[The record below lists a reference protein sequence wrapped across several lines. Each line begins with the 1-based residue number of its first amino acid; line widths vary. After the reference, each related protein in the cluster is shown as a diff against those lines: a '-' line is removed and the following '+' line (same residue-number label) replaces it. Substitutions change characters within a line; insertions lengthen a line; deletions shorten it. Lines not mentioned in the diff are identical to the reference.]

1 MDRPMLT
8 MLVVDD
14 DPHLIIGAP
23 RQVID
28 EARAT

>member
-1 MDRPMLT
+1 MLT